1 MKRFRRSE
9 QSTARSVQ
17 FSFVGTRASA
27 ALYIRYI
34 NCTLPSDSCTLY
46 KTLRFSLKRGIA
58 VSSLQTVYQEMQA
71 FFQPLW
77 PGEDK
82 PLVLGEGKSDGP
94 VLMLIGEAPGETEVL
109 KRRPF
114 VGKAGKNLDE
124 FLSLAQLRREDIFVS
139 NVVKIRPAEI
149 GPTGR
154 MRNRAPNREE
164 LSLFTPWLLK
174 EIQAV
179 KPLALVTLGNVP
191 LKALTNAKASV
202 GDCHGQWFS
211 SQSGIPLFS
220 LYHPASIIYRRALA
234 PVYEQD
240 VLALRQ
246 SLVEKQTG
254 AAAP

>member
-1 MKRFRRSE
+1 M
-9 QSTARSVQ
+9 T
-17 FSFVGTRASA
+17 
-27 ALYIRYI
+27 
-34 NCTLPSDSCTLY
+34 
-46 KTLRFSLKRGIA
+46 
-58 VSSLQTVYQEMQA
+58 A

-82 PLVLGEGKSDGP
+82 PLVLGEGKADSP

-124 FLSLAQLRREDIFVS
+124 FLLLAHLNREDIFVS
-139 NVVKIRPAEI
+139 NVVKIRPTEI

-154 MRNRAPNREE
+154 TRNRAPNKEE

-174 EIQAV
+174 EIEAV
-179 KPLALVTLGNVP
+179 RPHSLVTLGNVP
-191 LKALTNAKASV
+191 LKALTDGKATV
-202 GDCHGQWFS
+202 GDCHGQWLDS
-211 SQSGIPLFS
+211 RAGIPLFS

-240 VLALRQ
+240 VL
-246 SLVEKQTG
+246 SL
-254 AAAP
+254 AAALEQNAGYAL